1 MDTSDAPLADLLQ
14 VGNSGLRQ
22 RAIRAL
28 ADADLQTPAFVYDE
42 AGLLANIQSVRAA
55 IQDSRVELLFA
66 LKAFTVEGGL
76 RRISPYLDGFHVS
89 SLFEARLAREI
100 LADSG
105 IVHFTAPS
113 IRSDEAEAIVRCS
126 DMISFNSFSQWQSCR
141 HLQNGWVRVG
151 LRVNPQLSFLDDE
164 RYDPCRRHSKLGEPI
179 SRLAKRVREDPAS
192 LDGISGILVHN
203 NCESRDFAE
212 LRQTIERIETELAPL
227 LERIDWI
234 NLGGGYLF
242 QEGADPGPL
251 KEIIPRLQSEYGL
264 GVLMEPGAA
273 IAQGAGYLV
282 TTVVDLFESEGR
294 EVAVLDTSV
303 NHVPEVFEYQTR
315 LDVAGAGEG
324 RAHPYILAGAT
335 CLAGDVFG
343 VYAFDERLT
352 VGARLIVANRG
363 AYSLV
368 KANMFNGVNLPAI
381 YGLATDGQL
390 TLKRRFSYE
399 DFLGRCGV
407 A

>member
-1 MDTSDAPLADLLQ
+1 M
-14 VGNSGLRQ
+14 
-22 RAIRAL
+22 
-28 ADADLQTPAFVYDE
+28 
-42 AGLLANIQSVRAA
+42 
-55 IQDSRVELLFA
+55 ELLFA
-66 LKAFTVEGGL
+66 LKAFTVAGGL
-76 RRISPYLDGFHVS
+76 RHICPYLEGFHVS
-89 SLFEARLAREI
+89 SLFEARLAWEI
-100 LADSG
+100 LADGG
-105 IVHFTAPS
+105 IVHFTAPGM
-113 IRSDEAEAIVRCS
+113 RSDEAEAIVRCC
-126 DMISFNSFSQWQSCR
+126 DMISFNSFSQWQSYR
-141 HLQNGWVRVG
+141 HLQNGWVRMG
-151 LRVNPQLSFLDDE
+151 LRVNPQLSFLDEE
-164 RYDPCRRHSKLGEPI
+164 RYDPCRRHSKLGEPV
-179 SRLAKRVREDPAS
+179 SRLAKRVCDDPAS

-212 LRQTIERIETELAPL
+212 LRQTIERIELELAPL

-242 QEGADPGPL
+242 QETVDPRPL
-251 KEIIPRLQSEYGL
+251 KEIIARLQSEHGL
-264 GVLMEPGAA
+264 VVLMEPGAA

-282 TTVVDLFESEGR
+282 TTVVDLFECEGR

-303 NHVPEVFEYQTR
+303 NHVPEVFKYQTR
-315 LDVAGAGEG
+315 LEVAGAGEG

-368 KANMFNGVNLPAI
+368 KANMFNGVDLPAI
-381 YGLATDGQL
+381 YGLAADGQL
-390 TLKRRFSYE
+390 ALKRRFSYA